1 MLKYFQSYSL
11 EDLPASKIF
20 LKSPSMGFVY
30 LLGNLMLTF
39 AIISPKVSNYPLT
52 GIPSFFNLIY
62 SPS

>member
-1 MLKYFQSYSL
+1 MLKHFQSYSS

-20 LKSPSMGFVY
+20 LKSSSMALVY
-30 LLGNLMLTF
+30 LFGNLMLTF